1 MVPINPLGIGL
12 ENMVQPISD
21 KYNCNFSKE
30 VISKTIIRLI
40 NQIWKLIPM
49 RENGEDWQKQL
60 DTIMLE
66 IVGLNNIFINN
77 SLFLQLLAKL
87 EGLKSMEVS
96 FSLYR
101 KTVFETISLL
111 QELKK

>member
-1 MVPINPLGIGL
+1 MVLINPLGIGL
-12 ENMVQPISD
+12 ENMAQLISD
-21 KYNCNFSKE
+21 KYNCNFPKE

-66 IVGLNNIFINN
+66 IVGLNNIFIDNP
-77 SLFLQLLAKL
+77 LFLQLLAKL

-96 FSLYR
+96 FGLYR